1 MTTNKLITF
10 KSIAFFIVI
19 ISLVLSCGKQVSTI
33 SEANPWKKMDL
44 IVKSIPE
51 THFSDKTYNIN
62 DFGAIADGK
71 TLNTVAFA
79 KAIKT
84 CTENGGGK
92 VIVPNGKYLTGAIHL
107 ESNVNLHLDDQAEIL
122 FSTNP
127 KDYPIVHTSWEGTE
141 LMNYSPLIYAKNKT
155 NVAITGKGTL
165 NGQANSTNWWVWSGG
180 KSYGWQ
186 KGIPSQNDPTNRE
199 VLVDM
204 AEKNVPVAERV
215 FGEGRYLRPNFIEF
229 FECNMILVKDITV
242 INAPF
247 WILHPLKS
255 NNIIID
261 GVTVNS
267 HGPNNDGCDP
277 EYSQNIII
285 KNCTFN
291 TGDDCIAIKAGRDAD
306 GRRVAIPSKNIIVQN
321 CKMIDGHGGVVIG
334 SEISAGVNNV
344 FVENC
349 VMDSPNLDRAIR
361 IKTNSRRGGI
371 IEDIFVRNLEVGTV
385 KECVLK
391 LNMFYNVYGSQT
403 GNFIPVI
410 RNISLENINVK
421 NGGKYSV
428 RAEGYAESPVENI
441 TLKNVV
447 IKKVDSIYLLKNVKN
462 INFINTYIND
472 KKVESS
478 KNF

>member
-1 MTTNKLITF
+1 MIKNKVIALKSVVFLSIT
-10 KSIAFFIVI
+10 VI
-19 ISLVLSCGKQVSTI
+19 LTI
-33 SEANPWKKMDL
+33 SCSKKITPEAETDPWKTMELTIKNL
-44 IVKSIPE
+44 PK
-51 THFSDKTYNIN
+51 TNFQDKTYNIN
-62 DFGAIADGK
+62 DFGAVADGK
-71 TLNTVAFA
+71 TLNTAAFE
-79 KAIKT
+79 KAIQT

-92 VIVPNGKYLTGAIHL
+92 VLVPNGKYLTGAIHL
-107 ESNVNLHLDDQAEIL
+107 ENNVNLHLEDKAEIL
-122 FSTNP
+122 FSLNP

-155 NVAITGKGTL
+155 NVAITGKGVL
-165 NGQANSTNWWVWSGG
+165 NGQADSTNWWIWSGA
-180 KSYGWQ
+180 KMYGWK

-204 AEKNVPVAERV
+204 AEKGIPVEQRI

-229 FECNMILVKDITV
+229 FECNTVLVKDITV
-242 INAPF
+242 INSPF
-247 WILHPLKS
+247 WILHPIKT
-255 NNIIID
+255 NNMIID

-277 EYSQNIII
+277 EYSQNIVI

-371 IEDIFVRNLEVGTV
+371 IENVFVRNLEVGTV

-410 RNISLENINVK
+410 RNINLENVNVK
-421 NGGKYSV
+421 NGGKYSIW
-428 RAEGYAESPVENI
+428 AEGYKESPVENI
-441 TLKNVV
+441 TLKNVK
-447 IKKVDSIYLLKNVKN
+447 IQKVDSIYLLKNVKN
-462 INFINTYIND
+462 INFINTYINE
-472 KKVESS
+472 KKVE
-478 KNF
+478 

>member
-1 MTTNKLITF
+1 MIANRIIALKRILIV
-10 KSIAFFIVI
+10 SAAAAV
-19 ISLVLSCGKQVSTI
+19 VLSCAKQTSNVSD
-33 SEANPWKKMDL
+33 SDPWKKMER
-44 IVKSIPE
+44 IIKSIPQ
-51 THFSDKTYNIN
+51 THFADKTFNIN
-62 DFGAIADGK
+62 DFGAVADAK
-71 TLNTVAFA
+71 TSNTLAFQ
-79 KAIKT
+79 KAIKA
-84 CTENGGGK
+84 CAESGGGK
-92 VIVPNGKYLTGAIHL
+92 VLVPNGKYLTGAIHL
-107 ESNVNLHLDDQAEIL
+107 ESNVNLHLEDNAEIL
-122 FSTNP
+122 FSLDP
-127 KDYPIVHTSWEGTE
+127 KDYPIVHTSFEGTE

-165 NGQANSTNWWVWSGG
+165 NGQANSTNWWIWSGG
-180 KSYGWQ
+180 KDYGWK
-186 KGIPSQNDPTNRE
+186 KGIPSQNDPQNRE
-199 VLVDM
+199 VLVEM
-204 AEKNVPVAERV
+204 AEKGIPVAERI

-229 FECNMILVKDITV
+229 FECNTVLVKDVKV
-242 INAPF
+242 INSPF
-247 WILHPLKS
+247 WILHPIKT

-277 EYSQNIII
+277 EYSQNVWI

-306 GRRVAIPSKNIIVQN
+306 GRRVALPSKNIIVQN

-361 IKTNSRRGGI
+361 IKTNSKRGGV
-371 IEDIFVRNLEVGTV
+371 IENIFVRNLEVGTV

-403 GNFIPVI
+403 GNFIPTI
-410 RNISLENINVK
+410 RNVSLENINVK

-428 RAEGYAESPVENI
+428 WAEGYKESPVENI

-447 IKKVDSIYLLKNVKN
+447 IHKVDSIYLLKNVKN
-462 INFINTYIND
+462 INFINTYINE
-472 KKVESS
+472 KKVESI
-478 KNF
+478 KN

>member
-1 MTTNKLITF
+1 MNPDKVTAF
-10 KSIAFFIVI
+10 KSIVSACVMV
-19 ISLVLSCGKQVSTI
+19 VLTI
-33 SEANPWKKMDL
+33 SCSKKTTSVSESDPWRRMEFIIKNLPK
-44 IVKSIPE
+44 
-51 THFSDKTYNIN
+51 TNFQDKTYNIN
-62 DFGAIADGK
+62 DFGAVADGK
-71 TLNTVAFA
+71 TLNTQAFQ
-79 KAIKT
+79 KAIQT
-84 CTENGGGK
+84 CASNGGGK
-92 VIVPNGKYLTGAIHL
+92 VLVPNGKYLTGAIHL
-107 ESNVNLHLDDQAEIL
+107 ESNVNLHLEDQAEIL
-122 FSTNP
+122 FSLNP

-141 LMNYSPLIYAKNKT
+141 VMNYSPLIYAKNKT

-165 NGQANSTNWWVWSGG
+165 NGQADNTNWWIWSGG
-180 KSYGWQ
+180 KNYGWK
-186 KGIPSQNDPTNRE
+186 KGIPSQNDPQNRE

-204 AEKNVPVAERV
+204 AERGTPVNERV

-229 FECNMILVKDITV
+229 FECNTVLVKDITV

-247 WILHPLKS
+247 WILHPIKT
-255 NNIIID
+255 NNMIID

-361 IKTNSRRGGI
+361 IKTNSKRGGI
-371 IEDIFVRNLEVGTV
+371 IEDFFVRNLEVGTV

-403 GNFIPVI
+403 GNFIPTI
-410 RNISLENINVK
+410 RNIHLENVNVK
-421 NGGKYSV
+421 NGGKYSIW
-428 RAEGYAESPVENI
+428 AEGYEQSPVENI
-441 TLKNVV
+441 TLKNVK
-447 IKKVDSIYLLKNVKN
+447 IEKVDSIYLLKNVKN
-462 INFINTYIND
+462 LKFNNTYINGN
-472 KKVESS
+472 KV
-478 KNF
+478 K

>member
-1 MTTNKLITF
+1 MITAKPLLLKTSVLF
-10 KSIAFFIVI
+10 STVIV
-19 ISLVLSCGKQVSTI
+19 LVLSCGKQISAVSETD
-33 SEANPWKKMDL
+33 PWKKKDL
-44 IVKSIPE
+44 IIKSMPK
-51 THFSDKTYNIN
+51 THFLDKDYNVT
-62 DFGAIADGK
+62 DFGAVSDGK
-71 TLNTVAFA
+71 TINTAAFG
-79 KAIKT
+79 KAIKA
-84 CTENGGGK
+84 CSENGGGK
-92 VIVPNGKYLTGAIHL
+92 VIVPNGKFLTGAIHL
-107 ESNVNLHLDDQAEIL
+107 ESNVNLHLEDKAEIL
-122 FSTNP
+122 FSINP

-141 LMNYSPLIYAKNKT
+141 LMNYSPLIFAKNKT

-165 NGQANSTNWWVWSGG
+165 NGQANNTNWWVWSGG
-180 KSYGWQ
+180 KNYGWQ
-186 KGIPSQNDPTNRE
+186 KGIPSQNDPNNRE

-204 AEKNVPVAERV
+204 AEKGVPVSERV
-215 FGEGRYLRPNFIEF
+215 FGDGRYLRPSFVEF
-229 FECNMILVKDITV
+229 FECNTVLIKDITI

-291 TGDDCIAIKAGRDAD
+291 TGDDCIAIKSGRDAD

-344 FVENC
+344 FVEDC

-361 IKTNSRRGGI
+361 IKTNSKRGGV
-371 IEDIFVRNLEVGTV
+371 IEDVFVRNIEVGTV

-410 RNISLENINVK
+410 RNINLENINVK

-428 RAEGYAESPVENI
+428 WAEGYEVSPVENI

-447 IKKVDSIYLLKNVKN
+447 IHKVDSIYKLKNVKN
-462 INFINTYIND
+462 INFINTYINH
-472 KKVESS
+472 KKVEPI
-478 KNF
+478 KN

>member
-1 MTTNKLITF
+1 MIIRKTQICNW
-10 KSIAFFIVI
+10 IVFLTAG
-19 ISLVLSCGKQVSTI
+19 LVLLTSCAEKTGSA
-33 SEANPWKKMDL
+33 SSNDPWKKMDL
-44 IVKSIPE
+44 VIKSIPQ
-51 THFSDKTYNIN
+51 TKFSDKTYSIT
-62 DFGAIADGK
+62 DFGAVADGK
-71 TLNTVAFA
+71 TLNTTAFE
-79 KAIKT
+79 KAIKE
-84 CTENGGGK
+84 CAKNGGGR
-92 VIVPNGKYLTGAIHL
+92 VIVPNGKFLTGAVHL
-107 ESNVNLHLDDQAEIL
+107 ESNVNLHLEAGAEIL
-122 FSTNP
+122 FSLNP

-141 LMNYSPLIYAKNKT
+141 VMNYSPLIYAKNKT
-155 NVAITGKGTL
+155 NVAITGKGVL
-165 NGQANSTNWWVWSGG
+165 NGQADNTNWWIWSGG
-180 KSYGWQ
+180 KGYGWK
-186 KGIPSQNDPTNRE
+186 KGIPSQNDPANRE

-204 AEKNVPVAERV
+204 AERNVPVSERV
-215 FGEGRYLRPNFIEF
+215 FGDGRYLRPNFIEF
-229 FECNMILVKDITV
+229 FECNTVLVKDITV

-247 WILHPLKS
+247 WILHPIKT
-255 NNIIID
+255 NNMIID

-277 EYSQNIII
+277 EYSRNILI

-361 IKTNSRRGGI
+361 IKTNSKRGGV
-371 IEDIFVRNLEVGTV
+371 IEDIYVRNLEVGVV

-403 GNFIPVI
+403 GNFIPTI
-410 RNISLENINVK
+410 RNVSLENVTVK

-428 RAEGYAESPVENI
+428 WAEGYEASPVENI
-441 TLKNVV
+441 TLKNVK
-447 IKKVDSIYLLKNVKN
+447 IEKVDSVYLLKNVKN
-462 INFINTYIND
+462 IKFINTYIND
-472 KKVESS
+472 KKVESI
-478 KNF
+478 N

>member
-1 MTTNKLITF
+1 MITNKVIALKSVVFLSIT
-10 KSIAFFIVI
+10 VI
-19 ISLVLSCGKQVSTI
+19 LTI
-33 SEANPWKKMDL
+33 SCSKKITPEAETDPWKTMELTIKNL
-44 IVKSIPE
+44 PK
-51 THFSDKTYNIN
+51 TNFQNKTYNIN
-62 DFGAIADGK
+62 DFGAVADGK
-71 TLNTVAFA
+71 TLNTAAFE
-79 KAIKT
+79 KAIQT

-92 VIVPNGKYLTGAIHL
+92 VLVPNGKYLTGAIHL
-107 ESNVNLHLDDQAEIL
+107 ENNVNLHLEDKAEIL
-122 FSTNP
+122 FSLNP

-155 NVAITGKGTL
+155 NVAITGKGIL
-165 NGQANSTNWWVWSGG
+165 NGQADSTNWWIWSGG
-180 KSYGWQ
+180 KMYGWK
-186 KGIPSQNDPTNRE
+186 KGVPSQNDPTNRE

-204 AEKNVPVAERV
+204 AEKGIPVEQRI

-229 FECNMILVKDITV
+229 FECNTVLVKDITV
-242 INAPF
+242 INSPF
-247 WILHPLKS
+247 WILHPIKT
-255 NNIIID
+255 NNMIID

-277 EYSQNIII
+277 EYSQNIVI

-371 IEDIFVRNLEVGTV
+371 IENVFVRNLEVGTV

-410 RNISLENINVK
+410 RNINLENVNVK
-421 NGGKYSV
+421 NGGKYSIW
-428 RAEGYAESPVENI
+428 AEGYKESPVENI
-441 TLKNVV
+441 TLKNVK
-447 IKKVDSIYLLKNVKN
+447 IQKVDSIYLLKNVKN
-462 INFINTYIND
+462 INFINTYINE
-472 KKVESS
+472 KKVE
-478 KNF
+478 

>member
-1 MTTNKLITF
+1 MIANRIIALKRVLMVSTFTALVFSCAKQTTNVSDSDPWRRMELI
-10 KSIAFFIVI
+10 I
-19 ISLVLSCGKQVSTI
+19 
-33 SEANPWKKMDL
+33 
-44 IVKSIPE
+44 KSIPQ
-51 THFSDKTYNIN
+51 TQFPDKTFNIK
-62 DFGAIADGK
+62 DYGAVADAK
-71 TLNTVAFA
+71 TSNTAAFE
-79 KAIKT
+79 KAIKA
-84 CTENGGGK
+84 CTENGGGR
-92 VIVPNGKYLTGAIHL
+92 VLVPDGKYLTGAIHL
-107 ESNVNLHLDDQAEIL
+107 ESNVNLHLEDNAEIL
-122 FSTNP
+122 FSLNP

-165 NGQANSTNWWVWSGG
+165 NGQANSTNWWIWSGG
-180 KSYGWQ
+180 KDYGWK
-186 KGIPSQNDPTNRE
+186 KGIPSQNDPQNRE

-204 AEKNVPVAERV
+204 AERGVPVTERI

-229 FECNMILVKDITV
+229 FQCNTVLVKDVKV
-242 INAPF
+242 INSPF
-247 WILHPLKS
+247 WILHPIKT

-277 EYSQNIII
+277 EYSQNVLI

-306 GRRVAIPSKNIIVQN
+306 GRRVALPSKNIIVQN
-321 CKMIDGHGGVVIG
+321 CKMVDGHGGVVIG

-349 VMDSPNLDRAIR
+349 IMDSPNLDRAIR
-361 IKTNSRRGGI
+361 IKTNSKRGGV
-371 IEDIFVRNLEVGTV
+371 IENVFVRNLEVGTV

-403 GNFIPVI
+403 GNFIPTI

-428 RAEGYAESPVENI
+428 WAEGYKESPVENI

-447 IKKVDSIYLLKNVKN
+447 IHKVDSIYLLKNVKN
-462 INFINTYIND
+462 INFINTYINE
-472 KKVESS
+472 KKVAQI
-478 KNF
+478 KN